1 MRKRP
6 SHGPRQT
13 RHGEAGDDRMTM
25 PETPPSTI
33 ADSRRRHVQRTVLFG
48 ITTGLAARIAILVCG
63 IASLVV
69 TARLLGPAD
78 FGIYAVVLAVCNF
91 VNLSADAW
99 LNNSLVQRA
108 DLDADAVASAEAALT
123 AIGCLGALLVLGVA
137 PLLEAQLD
145 ATGLFAVAC
154 VLAVALPLEAASS
167 FRTALL
173 YRELRFQASQVA
185 TVANAFANLAVAV
198 AAALAGFGALALALG
213 FTAGQLAEYV
223 VVRICER
230 TRIEGRPG
238 WPSLEPLLHFGNG
251 YVVAATANFAAL
263 QGQNIVIGLLTSA
276 GSVGLFSRAHS
287 IMMVPVNLV
296 AGASRKVAFAT
307 VARLQDEPAYVR
319 EQLQLLIGLSALLIL
334 PVGVGLSLSAPILV
348 AVVLGPNWEGV
359 VEPLAILF
367 LALFARLGYVLPEA
381 ALIGMGFVWAAA
393 RRQVVYAAVTTVATL
408 AGTLQFGLAGA
419 AAGLAVA
426 ATMMYVLSIEA
437 AHAFIGSSRASIV
450 VPHLRAF
457 LVALLALGVAEL
469 AIAATGQPRWGFVYV
484 AGYWSGLGLCF
495 ALAPSALVGEAQRA
509 RTAVYRALRRR

>member
-1 MRKRP
+1 MASDGTQRC
-6 SHGPRQT
+6 
-13 RHGEAGDDRMTM
+13 EAGADCMTM

-33 ADSRRRHVQRTVLFG
+33 DDSRRRYVQRTVLFG
-48 ITTGLAARIAILVCG
+48 LTTGLAARIAILLCG

-69 TARLLGPAD
+69 TARLLEPAD
-78 FGIYAVVLAVCNF
+78 FGIYAVLLAVCNF
-91 VNLSADAW
+91 VILAADAW
-99 LNNSLVQRA
+99 INNSLVQRV

-123 AIGCLGALLVLGVA
+123 AIGCLGAFFVLAVA
-137 PLLEAQLD
+137 PFLEAQLG
-145 ATGLFAVAC
+145 ARGLFGVAC

-173 YRELRFQASQVA
+173 HRELRFQAAQAA
-185 TVANAFANLAVAV
+185 TVANGFANLVGAVAG
-198 AAALAGFGALALALG
+198 ALAGFGALALALG

-223 VVRICER
+223 VVRMCER
-230 TRIEGRPG
+230 TRIDGRPG
-238 WPSLEPLLHFGNG
+238 WRSLHPLLDFGNG
-251 YVVAATANFAAL
+251 YVVAAIANYAAL

-276 GSVGLFSRAHS
+276 GAVGLFSRAYS
-287 IMMVPVNLV
+287 IMMVPVNLF

-334 PVGVGLSLSAPILV
+334 PIGIGLSLSAPILV

-381 ALIGMGFVWAAA
+381 ALIGMGLVWAAA
-393 RRQVVYAAVTTVATL
+393 RRQIVYALVATVATL

-419 AAGLAVA
+419 AAGFAIA
-426 ATMMYVLSIEA
+426 ATAIYVLSIGA
-437 AHAFIGSSRASIV
+437 ARAFIGSSRASIV
-450 VPHLRAF
+450 IPHLRAA
-457 LVALLALGVAEL
+457 LVALLALGTAEL
-469 AIAATGQPRWGFVYV
+469 AIAATGQPRCGFVYV
-484 AGYWSGLGLCF
+484 AGYWIGLGACF
-495 ALAPSALVGEAQRA
+495 ALAPSALLGEARRA